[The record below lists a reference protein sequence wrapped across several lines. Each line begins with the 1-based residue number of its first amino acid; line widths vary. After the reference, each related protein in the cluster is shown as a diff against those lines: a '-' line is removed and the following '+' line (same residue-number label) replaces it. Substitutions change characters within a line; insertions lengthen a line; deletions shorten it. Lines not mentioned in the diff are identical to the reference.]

1 MIIRIGRIFATVVAI
16 VSGLFVLTDMF
27 VTQWPGNFFGL
38 KMAVNNLG
46 LLLVSWAAI
55 VTAFALLLG
64 FANVMS
70 VHANRIRTRQPG
82 AMYSGVLLLSLI
94 GTLVVGF
101 RGPASANGQFLFNA
115 ILQPLEATFSAL
127 LVLFMATAAYRAM
140 RIRDLE
146 SLYFALIAFIVLLG
160 QPPIGTYLQFEL
172 PIIGGRFE
180 LPILK
185 DFILEVPALAG
196 MRGILLGVALGTI
209 ATGLRVLMGLDR
221 PYAD

>member
-1 MIIRIGRIFATVVAI
+1 MLIRIGRVLATVVAV
-16 VSGLFVLTDMF
+16 VSGFFVLIDIFM
-27 VTQWPGNFFGL
+27 TQWLAHNHL
-38 KMAVNNLG
+38 KPLINTVGMLMVN
-46 LLLVSWAAI
+46 WAAV

-64 FANVMS
+64 FANVIA
-70 VHANRIRTRQPG
+70 VHVQRIRTRQSG
-82 AMYSGVLLLSLI
+82 TIYSVVLLLSLL
-94 GTLVVGF
+94 GTLIMGAP
-101 RGPASANGQFLFNA
+101 GPASANGQFLFNH

-127 LVLFMATAAYRAM
+127 LALFMATAAFRAL

-172 PIIGGRFE
+172 PGMGGRFE
-180 LPILK
+180 LPVFK
-185 DFILEVPALAG
+185 DFLLEVPTAAG

-209 ATGLRVLMGLDR
+209 ATSLRILMGIDR